1 MPTDTGAPVAAA
13 EKSAAGR
20 RASRGDSSG
29 LPPIGTAAAPA
40 GRTEGGAHVA
50 DPVADQVAR
59 DRVPPPRPSSDKPR
73 DLGDLVT
80 QAALAFQDYR
90 LGVAGGIDRL
100 VKLVSPLL
108 WHTARQC
115 GLSTAEAEDSV
126 QQTFLALVRRGDS
139 ISDPLAV
146 VRWLTVTLRRQAW
159 RDRAIVAQRS
169 GKEPTDEDLPSA
181 ESAEHTAV
189 LTDEQRRLWNHVS
202 ALPERCRR
210 LLAVIAF
217 SPRPDYAAIAKDMGM
232 PVGSIGPT
240 RGRCLDKLRTRLEGE
255 EWS

>member
-1 MPTDTGAPVAAA
+1 MTTETRLVGAHPKPDQAAQSAAKPVAQH
-13 EKSAAGR
+13 
-20 RASRGDSSG
+20 
-29 LPPIGTAAAPA
+29 P
-40 GRTEGGAHVA
+40 
-50 DPVADQVAR
+50 
-59 DRVPPPRPSSDKPR
+59 VPPQRMAASSPR

-90 LGVAGGIDRL
+90 LGVPGGIDRL
-100 VKLVSPLL
+100 VRLVSPLL

-159 RDRAIVAQRS
+159 RDRAAGAQRS
-169 GKEPTDEDLPSA
+169 GNEPTDDDLPSA
-181 ESAEHTAV
+181 ESAEHAAL
-189 LTDEQRRLWNHVS
+189 LTDEQRRLWAHVS
-202 ALPERCRR
+202 ALPDRCKR

-217 SPRPDYAAIAKDMGM
+217 APRPDYAAIAKDMGM

-240 RGRCLDKLRTRLEGE
+240 RGRCLDKLRTRLQGE

>member
-1 MPTDTGAPVAAA
+1 MTTETRVPVT
-13 EKSAAGR
+13 
-20 RASRGDSSG
+20 ASEHEPGDG
-29 LPPIGTAAAPA
+29 AAPGVDTPSPLPA
-40 GRTEGGAHVA
+40 QRRPGGA
-50 DPVADQVAR
+50 
-59 DRVPPPRPSSDKPR
+59 PR

-90 LGVAGGIDRL
+90 LGVPGGIDRL
-100 VKLVSPLL
+100 VRLVSPLL

-139 ISDPLAV
+139 ITDPLAV

-159 RDRAIVAQRS
+159 RDRALVAQRS
-169 GKEPTDEDLPSA
+169 GNEPTDEDLPSA
-181 ESAEHTAV
+181 DSAEATAV
-189 LTDEQRRLWNHVS
+189 LTDEQRRLWAHVS
-202 ALPERCRR
+202 SLPERCRR

-217 SPRPDYAAIAKDMGM
+217 APRPDYAAIAKDMGM

-240 RGRCLDKLRTRLEGE
+240 RGRCLDKLRTRLQGE

>member
-1 MPTDTGAPVAAA
+1 MTTETRLVVADSDPGASRTPAEPVAGQPVPPQRT
-13 EKSAAGR
+13 AAG
-20 RASRGDSSG
+20 S
-29 LPPIGTAAAPA
+29 
-40 GRTEGGAHVA
+40 
-50 DPVADQVAR
+50 
-59 DRVPPPRPSSDKPR
+59 PR
-73 DLGDLVT
+73 DLGDLVS

-90 LGVAGGIDRL
+90 LGVPGGIDRL
-100 VKLVSPLL
+100 VRLVSPLL

-159 RDRAIVAQRS
+159 RDRAAVAQRS
-169 GKEPTDEDLPSA
+169 GNEPTDDDLPSA
-181 ESAEHTAV
+181 VSAEQTAV
-189 LTDEQRRLWNHVS
+189 LTDEQRRLWAHVS
-202 ALPERCRR
+202 ALPERCKR

-217 SPRPDYAAIAKDMGM
+217 APRPDYAAIAKDMGM

-240 RGRCLDKLRTRLEGE
+240 RGRCLDKLRTRLQGE